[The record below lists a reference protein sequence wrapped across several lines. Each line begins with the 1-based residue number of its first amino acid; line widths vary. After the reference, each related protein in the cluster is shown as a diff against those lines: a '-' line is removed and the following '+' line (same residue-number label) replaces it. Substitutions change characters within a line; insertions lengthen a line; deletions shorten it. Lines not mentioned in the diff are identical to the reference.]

1 MGGLPGGA
9 DRKLPPLFVLH
20 CNMKRDCGE
29 FLMHTSIRRRSGRG
43 STGRTARH
51 AAIPLCGLLLALDGP
66 LAAAEGSETY
76 EATLPAPA
84 QPLSDAANDYSEA
97 DEGLE
102 YARDLGVGVASY
114 YGARFAGK
122 PTASGAI
129 FDPGQLTAAH
139 RTLPFGSKIEVT
151 NERTGESV
159 VVTINDRGPFQK
171 DRVIDLSRAAASQ
184 IGLVRPGRGPVSLR
198 LLAD

>member
-1 MGGLPGGA
+1 
-9 DRKLPPLFVLH
+9 
-20 CNMKRDCGE
+20 
-29 FLMHTSIRRRSGRG
+29 MHTSIRRRSGKG
-43 STGRTARH
+43 ITGRTARY

-66 LAAAEGSETY
+66 LAAAEGSEAY
-76 EATLPAPA
+76 ETILPTPA
-84 QPLSDAANDYSEA
+84 EPLSGGAEEFTEA

-114 YGARFAGK
+114 YGVKFGGRR
-122 PTASGAI
+122 TASGAI

-139 RTLPFGSKIEVT
+139 RTLPFGSKVEVT

-159 VVTINDRGPFQK
+159 VVTINDRGPFHK
-171 DRVIDLSRAAASQ
+171 NRVIDLSRAAASQ

-198 LLAD
+198 LLAN